1 MVGSGEKLKHAQ
13 KKELYVPVKIEVILK
28 IFKFSIVPEKEIM
41 LKLWGDQSTFLNTH
55 THNTHEPADSREWS

>member
-1 MVGSGEKLKHAQ
+1 M
-13 KKELYVPVKIEVILK
+13 KIEVILK